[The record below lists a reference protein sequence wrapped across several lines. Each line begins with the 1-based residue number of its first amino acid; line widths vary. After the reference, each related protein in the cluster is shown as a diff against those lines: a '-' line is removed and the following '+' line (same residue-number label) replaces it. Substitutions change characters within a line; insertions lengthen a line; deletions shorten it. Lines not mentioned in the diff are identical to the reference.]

1 MAQVH
6 FQLSSRVL
14 SDIIRLNLEEVL
26 LDDYMAYIKNETP

>member
-6 FQLSSRVL
+6 FQLSSGVL
-14 SDIIRLNLEEVL
+14 SDIIRLNLKEAL